1 MRTLREIAQEA
12 YDIEDEIGLDDD
24 DVLNKLTQEVGEFND
39 SVQKLRG
46 RYSRKAGNI
55 EDVKGELGD
64 LVLNLISLCHR
75 MGINSD
81 DLPIFAEKTLQKFK
95 DRKEEYKEF
104 SGPDTGVL
112 EGYD

>member
-1 MRTLREIAQEA
+1 MKTLREIAQEA
-12 YDIEDEIGLDDD
+12 NDIENEIGLDTD

-46 RYSRKAGNI
+46 KYCRKAGNV

-64 LVLNLISLCHR
+64 LVLNLISLCNR

-81 DLPIFAEKTLQKFK
+81 DLPVFAEKTLQKFK
-95 DRKEEYKEF
+95 DRKELYKEF
-104 SGPDTGVL
+104 RQEICIL
-112 EGYD
+112 EKED